1 MVYSEGGVLFFFF
14 FKWGRGWG
22 TLFFFKK
29 NQWMTAE
36 VSIGVF
42 WKWTFLGGF
51 EREGVGGE
59 GAFIGHFW

>member
-1 MVYSEGGVLFFFF
+1 MGEGVGYLVFF
-14 FKWGRGWG
+14 
-22 TLFFFKK
+22 LKK

>member
-1 MVYSEGGVLFFFF
+1 MGEGVGYLV
-14 FKWGRGWG
+14 
-22 TLFFFKK
+22 FFKK

>member
-1 MVYSEGGVLFFFF
+1 MRDDGKGGGF
-14 FKWGRGWG
+14 
-22 TLFFFKK
+22 LFFFKK

-59 GAFIGHFW
+59 GAFVGHFW